1 MARMLKLTEREKMLV
16 ELCVR
21 STLCDLLDKEESTIQ
36 DFTAGL
42 HNINIGSFGEKGY
55 KFEDTNDWVSC
66 LQDLRNIIAKI
77 DPVYDQWKIELRDQA
92 YKLEEE
98 GDG

>member
-1 MARMLKLTEREKMLV
+1 MNFTKKQEMLI

-21 STLCDLLDKEESTIQ
+21 SVLCDLLDKEESTIQ

-66 LQDLRNIIAKI
+66 LQDLRDIVAII
-77 DPVYDQWKIELRDQA
+77 DPVYHQRVIDLRDED

-98 GDG
+98 NENTTD

>member
-1 MARMLKLTEREKMLV
+1 MTFTEKQKMLV

-21 STLCDLLDKEESTIQ
+21 IILCDLLNKEDQTIQ

-42 HNINIGSFGEKGY
+42 YNLNNGSFGEKGY

-66 LQDLRNIIAKI
+66 LQDLRDIIAII
-77 DPVYDQWKIELRDQA
+77 DPVYHQRVIELRDQA
-92 YKLEEE
+92 YKLEGETP
-98 GDG
+98 